1 MRTPALASQ
10 HFIHQQSAPN
20 WRPVPEPS
28 RINALQDFSYLP
40 ASTNVKQ
47 ARGLET
53 ANLLLNSP

>member
-1 MRTPALASQ
+1 M
-10 HFIHQQSAPN
+10 
-20 WRPVPEPS
+20 PEPS
-28 RINALQDFSYLP
+28 RINALRDFSYLP